1 MYFEKIPFDEI
12 KKSLVN
18 LFPEEY
24 ENMRDDY
31 WKYYQVYD
39 DIQLPTRASVGSC
52 GYDIISPI
60 SFSLQ
65 PNESIV
71 IPTGIRWVTDQQD
84 KTLLIFPRSGLGF
97 KHQCRLAN
105 TTGVIDSDYWQSD
118 NYGHIMIKLV
128 NGGDKVMDIES
139 GKAIA
144 QGVILS
150 YCTVDDDNA
159 IGNRNGGFGSSG
171 R

>member
-1 MYFEKIPFDEI
+1 MMYFDKIPFIEFSDTLEDLFHNCFVMKSEI
-12 KKSLVN
+12 FDN
-18 LFPEEY
+18 
-24 ENMRDDY
+24 
-31 WKYYQVYD
+31 
-39 DIQLPTRASVGSC
+39 IQLPTRASVGSC

-97 KHQCRLAN
+97 KHRCRLAN
-105 TTGVIDSDYWQSD
+105 TTGVIDSDYWKSD
-118 NYGHIMIKLV
+118 NYGHIMLKIV
-128 NGGDKVMDIES
+128 NEGDKVMSVDA

-144 QGVILS
+144 QGVIMS
-150 YCTVDDDNA
+150 YCTVDDDNVTDT
-159 IGNRNGGFGSSG
+159 RNGGFGSSG